1 MKEYKQKVQELADAG
16 GGVELM
22 RMFGEE
28 TARGFRGNMGAY
40 SDEQTVLK
48 QPNVLTIGDYAL
60 WGRNGDLWICQI
72 STGQMGTFKKEEFE
86 THIAAFFGL
95 NY

>member
-1 MKEYKQKVQELADAG
+1 MADAG
-16 GGVELM
+16 ETTELM
-22 RMFGEE
+22 RMFGEVSLE
-28 TARGFRGNMGAY
+28 KGFRGNMGAY

-86 THIAAFFGL
+86 AHVAAFFGL